1 MQRLNKELTVLAVII
16 VVTALAIAQA
26 HRQYGKTINEKGKAR
41 AYIIVLPLPLPYSVF
56 FAEGNCTR

>member
-26 HRQYGKTINEKGKAR
+26 HRYGKTINEKGKAL
-41 AYIIVLPLPLPYSVF
+41 ACYVVLPLPLPYSVF

>member
-26 HRQYGKTINEKGKAR
+26 HRQYGKTINEKGKAKSKQQR
-41 AYIIVLPLPLPYSVF
+41 IASASPLL
-56 FAEGNCTR
+56 GNPQVKV

>member
-26 HRQYGKTINEKGKAR
+26 HRQYGKTINEKGKAL
-41 AYIIVLPLPLPYSVF
+41 ACYVVLPLPLPHSVF